1 MNKKT
6 ILIVIFLVLIGTL
19 SVPGLSCGPSGPLQF
34 ETYINKEE
42 GFSIDY
48 PDTWNAGDSRDP
60 QVKVAIWEK
69 EFGLN
74 PVGIMVAKYAAPGYD
89 LESFAEFQIKALPD
103 ITEDYISVST
113 ERLSINGEPA
123 VKHIYTHA
131 VGPTT
136 YKSMKAYLVENG
148 TGWILGF
155 DSPQKSF
162 DSHSSLFETSLNS
175 FRLLK

>member
-1 MNKKT
+1 MKT
-6 ILIVIFLVLIGTL
+6 KYPTIISILFIIVLLIL
-19 SVPGLSCGPSGPLQF
+19 SSSCGPSEPLQF
-34 ETYINKEE
+34 VTYTSKTE

-48 PDTWNAGDSRDP
+48 PDSWNAGDSKEP

-74 PVGIMVAKYAAPGYD
+74 PIGMRVAKYAAPGYNM
-89 LESFAEFQIKALPD
+89 ESFAEFQINALPD
-103 ITEDYISVST
+103 ITKDYISFST
-113 ERLSINGEPA
+113 EKLTISGIPA
-123 VKHIYTHA
+123 IKHTYTHT

-136 YKSMKAYLVENG
+136 YKSVKAYLVENG

-162 DSHSSLFETSLNS
+162 DSYKSIFETSLNS
-175 FRLLK
+175 FRLFK

>member
-19 SVPGLSCGPSGPLQF
+19 SVQGLSCGPSEPPQF
-34 ETYINKEE
+34 VTYTSETE

-48 PDTWNAGDSRDP
+48 PDSWNAGDSREP

-74 PVGIMVAKYAAPGYD
+74 PVGIMVAKYAAPGYN
-89 LESFAEFQIKALPD
+89 LKSFAEFQINALPD
-103 ITEDYISVST
+103 IIEDYISVST
-113 ERLSINGEPA
+113 EELIISGIPA
-123 VKHIYTHA
+123 IKHIYTHT
-131 VGPTT
+131 VGPTN
-136 YKSMKAYLVENG
+136 YKSVKVYLVENE

-155 DSPQKSF
+155 NSPQKSF
-162 DSHSSLFETSLNS
+162 DSYKSIFDTSFNS
-175 FRLLK
+175 FRLLE